1 MKRTLLLTMLSALFS
16 IVAFA
21 EDDVLITPPETAT
34 VETYYTISGN
44 FYIYGNQQW
53 EDATADMPTIK
64 VAFDGSDIY
73 IQGLAF
79 WFKEAWIKGTIADG
93 KATFTS
99 GQYLGADNYGKEYLV
114 GSEDGHTVTD
124 IIFNYDSTE
133 GILTAINEYIFE
145 NGKTDAVSA
154 YTFWNKPTF
163 SKTPPPAPEVV
174 TVPETLVSEEY
185 AISYT
190 DFDGHAA
197 GTSVKVGFDGTDVY
211 IQGFCAT
218 LPEAWIKGTMDGNT
232 ITFAGGQYYGKYY
245 SYELFLQDNDA
256 VFTYDEAN
264 NTLTAT
270 GLVYNQTGNS
280 YADYYKNPVIKKV
293 VEKVATPA
301 TPTISA
307 IKASGYGD
315 VVRYNVPPI
324 DVNGDGLVSS
334 KLSFQFYT
342 DVEQEINPLTFTT
355 DYFSKLTED
364 MTVIPYGFT
373 EDYDFYNNEIYLNM
387 PHSTWNKIGIQSI
400 YTGGGEEKK
409 SEIFWYTI
417 KEYGGN
423 EGGDTED
430 ITIPA
435 GVETSDYVFSAN
447 ALENGREEATPR
459 EAEMKVAFDGNDV
472 YFQGFV
478 VDLPEKWAKG
488 TLSEDG
494 KTVTIPSLQYLG
506 QQNIMDWFIFDYYLT
521 AVDAEGHNTDIVFNY
536 DADTQKFTTN
546 QTIVLT
552 DKTEPYWTFT
562 NVVIAK
568 PGSTGIEHINT
579 TKDNKDTWYNL
590 NGVRIAQPTEKGL
603 YIHNGRKV
611 MLR

>member
-1 MKRTLLLTMLSALFS
+1 MLSALFS

-124 IIFNYDSTE
+124 IVFNYDSTE
-133 GILTAINEYIFE
+133 GTLTATNEYIFE

-174 TVPETLVSEEY
+174 TVPETLVAEEY
-185 AISYT
+185 AVSYT

-197 GTSVKVGFDGTDVY
+197 GSSVKVGFDGTDVY

-218 LPEAWIKGTMDGNT
+218 LPDAWIKGTMDGNT

-245 SYELFLQDNDA
+245 SYELFLQDNDV

-342 DVEQEINPLTFTT
+342 DVEQDINPLTFTT
-355 DYFSKLTED
+355 DYFTRLTED

-435 GVETSDYVFSAN
+435 GIETSDYVFSAN

-459 EAEMKVAFDGNDV
+459 EAEMKVAFDDNDV

-562 NVVIAK
+562 TVVIAK

>member
-1 MKRTLLLTMLSALFS
+1 MLSALFS

-53 EDATADMPTIK
+53 EDATADMPTIN

-79 WFKEAWIKGTIADG
+79 WFKQGWIKGTIADN
-93 KATFTS
+93 KATFAA
-99 GQYLGADNYGKEYLV
+99 GQYVGGDSSGPEYLV
-114 GSEDGHTVTD
+114 ASEDGQTITD
-124 IIFNYDSTE
+124 IVFNYDNTE
-133 GILTAINEYIFE
+133 GILTATNKFIYE
-145 NGKTDAVSA
+145 NSRTDIVSK
-154 YTFWNKPTF
+154 YTFWYMPTF

-197 GTSVKVGFDGTDVY
+197 GSSVKVGFDGTDVY

-218 LPEAWIKGTMDGNT
+218 LPEAWIKDTMDGNT
-232 ITFAGGQYYGKYY
+232 ITFAGGQYYGKYS
-245 SYELFLQDNDA
+245 SYELFLQDNDV

-435 GVETSDYVFSAN
+435 GIETSDYVFSAN

-562 NVVIAK
+562 NVVITK

>member
-124 IIFNYDSTE
+124 IVFNYDSTE

-174 TVPETLVSEEY
+174 TVPETLVAEEY
-185 AISYT
+185 AVSYT

-197 GTSVKVGFDGTDVY
+197 GSSVKVGFDGTDVY

-324 DVNGDGLVSS
+324 DVDGDGLVSS
-334 KLSFQFYT
+334 KLSFQFFT
-342 DVEQEINPLTFTT
+342 DVEQVINPLTFTT
-355 DYFSKLTED
+355 DYFTRLTED

>member
-53 EDATADMPTIK
+53 EDATADMPTIN

-79 WFKEAWIKGTIADG
+79 WFKEAWIKGTIADD

-99 GQYLGADNYGKEYLV
+99 GQYIGADNYGKEYLV

-124 IIFNYDSTE
+124 IVFNYDSTE
-133 GILTAINEYIFE
+133 GTLTATNEYIFE

-185 AISYT
+185 AVSYT

-197 GTSVKVGFDGTDVY
+197 GSSVKVGFDGTDVY

-245 SYELFLQDNDA
+245 SYELFLQDNDV

-342 DVEQEINPLTFTT
+342 DVEQDINPLTFTT
-355 DYFSKLTED
+355 DYFTRLSED

-536 DADTQKFTTN
+536 DANTQKFTTN

>member
-79 WFKEAWIKGTIADG
+79 WFKQGWIKGTIADD
-93 KATFTS
+93 KATFAARQYVGGDSS
-99 GQYLGADNYGKEYLV
+99 GPEYLV
-114 GSEDGHTVTD
+114 ASEDGQTITD
-124 IIFNYDSTE
+124 IVFNYDSTE
-133 GILTAINEYIFE
+133 GILTATNEYIFE

-218 LPEAWIKGTMDGNT
+218 LPEAWIKGNMNGNT
-232 ITFAGGQYYGKYY
+232 ITFAGGQYYGKYS
-245 SYELFLQDNDA
+245 SYELFLQDNDV
-256 VFTYDEAN
+256 VFTYDEVN

-293 VEKVATPA
+293 VEKIATPA

-435 GVETSDYVFSAN
+435 GIETSDYVFSSN

>member
-21 EDDVLITPPETAT
+21 EDDVLITPPGTAT

-124 IIFNYDSTE
+124 IVFNYDSTE
-133 GILTAINEYIFE
+133 GILTATNEYIFE

-154 YTFWNKPTF
+154 YTFWNRPTF

-174 TVPETLVSEEY
+174 TVPETLVAEEY
-185 AISYT
+185 AVSYT

-197 GTSVKVGFDGTDVY
+197 GSSVKVGFDGTDVY

-232 ITFAGGQYYGKYY
+232 ITFAGGQYYGKYS

-280 YADYYKNPVIKKV
+280 YADYYQNPVIKKV
-293 VEKVATPA
+293 KEKVATPA

-342 DVEQEINPLTFTT
+342 DVEQDINPLTFTT

-435 GVETSDYVFSAN
+435 GIETSDYIFSAN

>member
-79 WFKEAWIKGTIADG
+79 WFKQGWIKGTIADD
-93 KATFTS
+93 KATFAA
-99 GQYLGADNYGKEYLV
+99 GQYVGGDSSGPEYLV
-114 GSEDGHTVTD
+114 ASEDGQTITD
-124 IIFNYDSTE
+124 IVFNYDSTE
-133 GILTAINEYIFE
+133 GILTATNKFIYE
-145 NGKTDAVSA
+145 NSRTDIVSK
-154 YTFWNKPTF
+154 YTFWYMPTF

-174 TVPETLVSEEY
+174 TVPETLVAEEY
-185 AISYT
+185 AVSYT

-197 GTSVKVGFDGTDVY
+197 GSSVKVGFDGTDVY

-245 SYELFLQDNDA
+245 SYELFLQDNDV

-342 DVEQEINPLTFTT
+342 DVEQDINPLTFTT
-355 DYFSKLTED
+355 DYFTRLSED

-435 GVETSDYVFSAN
+435 GIETSDYVFSAN

-590 NGVRIAQPTEKGL
+590 NGVCIAQPTEKGL

>member
-1 MKRTLLLTMLSALFS
+1 
-16 IVAFA
+16 
-21 EDDVLITPPETAT
+21 
-34 VETYYTISGN
+34 
-44 FYIYGNQQW
+44 
-53 EDATADMPTIK
+53 
-64 VAFDGSDIY
+64 
-73 IQGLAF
+73 
-79 WFKEAWIKGTIADG
+79 
-93 KATFTS
+93 
-99 GQYLGADNYGKEYLV
+99 
-114 GSEDGHTVTD
+114 
-124 IIFNYDSTE
+124 
-133 GILTAINEYIFE
+133 
-145 NGKTDAVSA
+145 
-154 YTFWNKPTF
+154 
-163 SKTPPPAPEVV
+163 
-174 TVPETLVSEEY
+174 
-185 AISYT
+185 
-190 DFDGHAA
+190 
-197 GTSVKVGFDGTDVY
+197 
-211 IQGFCAT
+211 
-218 LPEAWIKGTMDGNT
+218 MDGNT

-245 SYELFLQDNDA
+245 SYELFLQDNDV

-342 DVEQEINPLTFTT
+342 DVEQDINPLTFTT
-355 DYFSKLTED
+355 DYFTRLTED

-552 DKTEPYWTFT
+552 DKTEPDWTFT

-590 NGVRIAQPTEKGL
+590 KGVRIAQPTEKGL

-611 MLR
+611 ILR

>member
-21 EDDVLITPPETAT
+21 ENDVLITPPETAT

-53 EDATADMPTIK
+53 EDATADMPTIN

-114 GSEDGHTVTD
+114 GSEDGHAVTD

-133 GILTAINEYIFE
+133 GTLTATNEYIFE

-154 YTFWNKPTF
+154 YTFWNRPTF

-174 TVPETLVSEEY
+174 TVPETLVAEEY
-185 AISYT
+185 AVSYT

-197 GTSVKVGFDGTDVY
+197 GSSVKVGFDGTDVY

-218 LPEAWIKGTMDGNT
+218 LPKAWIKGNMNGNT

-245 SYELFLQDNDA
+245 SYELFLQDNDV
-256 VFTYDEAN
+256 VFTYDETN

-270 GLVYNQTGNS
+270 GIVYNQTGNS

-307 IKASGYGD
+307 IKASEYGD

-521 AVDAEGHNTDIVFNY
+521 AVDDEGHNTDIVFNY

>member
-124 IIFNYDSTE
+124 IMFNYDSTE
-133 GILTAINEYIFE
+133 GILTATNKFIYE
-145 NGKTDAVSA
+145 NSRTDIVSK
-154 YTFWNKPTF
+154 YTFWYMPTF

-174 TVPETLVSEEY
+174 TVPETLVAEEY
-185 AISYT
+185 AVSYT

-245 SYELFLQDNDA
+245 SYELFLQDNDV

-334 KLSFQFYT
+334 KLSFQFFT
-342 DVEQEINPLTFTT
+342 DEEQVINPLTFTT
-355 DYFSKLTED
+355 DYFTRLTED

-435 GVETSDYVFSAN
+435 GIETSDYIFSAN

-521 AVDAEGHNTDIVFNY
+521 AVDDEGHNTDIVFNY

>member
-79 WFKEAWIKGTIADG
+79 WFKQGWIKGTIADD
-93 KATFTS
+93 KATFAA
-99 GQYLGADNYGKEYLV
+99 GQYVGGDSSGPEYLV
-114 GSEDGHTVTD
+114 ASEDGQTITD
-124 IIFNYDSTE
+124 IVFNYDSTE
-133 GILTAINEYIFE
+133 GILTATNKFIYE
-145 NGKTDAVSA
+145 NSRTDIVSK
-154 YTFWNKPTF
+154 YTFWYMPTF

-174 TVPETLVSEEY
+174 TVPETLVAEEY
-185 AISYT
+185 AVSYT

-197 GTSVKVGFDGTDVY
+197 GSSVKVGFDGTDVY

-245 SYELFLQDNDA
+245 SYELFLQDNDI

-334 KLSFQFYT
+334 KLSFQFFT
-342 DVEQEINPLTFTT
+342 DEEQVITPLTFTT
-355 DYFSKLTED
+355 DYFTRLSED

-521 AVDAEGHNTDIVFNY
+521 AVNAEGHNTDIVFNY
-536 DADTQKFTTN
+536 DANTQKFTTN

>member
-1 MKRTLLLTMLSALFS
+1 MLSALFS

-79 WFKEAWIKGTIADG
+79 WFKQGWIKGTIVGD
-93 KATFTS
+93 KATFAA
-99 GQYLGADNYGKEYLV
+99 GQYVGGDSSGPEYLV
-114 GSEDGHTVTD
+114 ASEDGQTITD
-124 IIFNYDSTE
+124 IVFNYDSTE
-133 GILTAINEYIFE
+133 GILTATNKFIYE
-145 NGKTDAVSA
+145 NSRTDIVSK
-154 YTFWNKPTF
+154 YTFWYMPTF

-197 GTSVKVGFDGTDVY
+197 GSSVKVGFDGTDVY

-245 SYELFLQDNDA
+245 SYELFLQDNDV
-256 VFTYDEAN
+256 VFTYDETN

-270 GLVYNQTGNS
+270 GIVYNQTGNS

-334 KLSFQFYT
+334 KLSFQFFT
-342 DVEQEINPLTFTT
+342 DEEQVINPLTFTT
-355 DYFSKLTED
+355 DYFTRLTED

-590 NGVRIAQPTEKGL
+590 NGVCIAQPTEKGL

>member
-174 TVPETLVSEEY
+174 TVPETLVAEEY

-197 GTSVKVGFDGTDVY
+197 GSSVKVGFDGTDVY

-232 ITFAGGQYYGKYY
+232 ITFAGGQYYGKYS
-245 SYELFLQDNDA
+245 SYELFLQDND
-256 VFTYDEAN
+256 VVLTYDEVN

-293 VEKVATPA
+293 VEKIATPA

-435 GVETSDYVFSAN
+435 GIETSDYVFSAN